1 MFKIILPKLNLHI
14 ERWKWNKEYRVY
26 VSNLGHFKDEYKRE
40 LPIKINATTGY
51 CWVNTFLGYKLCHR
65 LVLLTWKPVPDA
77 ENLTVDHLNHN
88 KRENTIFNLEW
99 VTKEENL
106 KRAQRDIIHIK
117 EGEEE
122 VTSQYDFIITYG
134 KNKKFTSFEDA
145 AFFMINKHMTNSTD
159 IKKIKRKILNAIA
172 HKQKYCH
179 YYWTI
184 SFGDIERR
192 V

>member
-14 ERWKWNKEYRVY
+14 ERWKWNKEYRIY

-117 EGEEE
+117 EEEEE
-122 VTSQYDFIITYG
+122 VTSQYDFIITCG
-134 KNKKFTSFEDA
+134 KNKKFISFEDA
-145 AFFMINKHMTNSTD
+145 AWFLVDERGMINEPD
-159 IKKIKRKILNAIA
+159 ITKIKNKILNAI
-172 HKQKYCH
+172 KTKGKYCNH
-179 YYWTI
+179 LW
-184 SFGDIERR
+184 DIKFKI
-192 V
+192 